1 VGAPDEC
8 NRGIAPTDYRIYSQ
22 RVFQAEVYGEA
33 NCKDSV
39 LCSSVAFA
47 QEHQKPVFI
56 KATGCESK
64 LASVLFSSFKD
75 SMRAGIARYEVVPDL
90 SDYGKNDVVLV
101 IQMACGERNNAVSI
115 ASIYGLAKCFGPRN
129 CHQSINGTTLNLL
142 MCDPSGEKQC
152 GFELLKELDYVLSRT
167 DPRSMQL
174 E

>member
-1 VGAPDEC
+1 MSVIEVL
-8 NRGIAPTDYRIYSQ
+8 RQLTIEYTLSEFFRRRFTVKQIAKI
-22 RVFQAEVYGEA
+22 VL
-33 NCKDSV
+33 CV
-39 LCSSVAFA
+39 LCSIVAFA
-47 QEHQKPVFI
+47 QEHPKPVFI